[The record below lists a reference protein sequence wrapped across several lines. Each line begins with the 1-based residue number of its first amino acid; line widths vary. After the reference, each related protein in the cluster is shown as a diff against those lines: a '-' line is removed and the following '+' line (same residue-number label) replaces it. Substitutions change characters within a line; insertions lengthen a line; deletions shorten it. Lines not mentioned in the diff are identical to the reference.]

1 MSISNANATAIAPE
15 SNMVTYRFKSPDLQD
30 MFETY
35 SGEQVHVSLEG
46 ALNVIFG
53 KSKTSL
59 EQLVDASAGE
69 QLEVVSED
77 DDAINHEAQIT
88 SEVAFALATY
98 QLSNSELAMPEDITL
113 DPIYMQMED
122 QFRALVTKLSN
133 DVAADKDNQDIITLL
148 GEMEFFN
155 RIELFNHSYDSKNEI
170 LMLTLTALN
179 A

>member
-1 MSISNANATAIAPE
+1 MSLATANATAIAPE
-15 SNMVTYRFKSPDLQD
+15 SAMVTYRFKSPDLQD
-30 MFETY
+30 LFESY
-35 SGEQVHVSLEG
+35 SGEQVHVALEG

-53 KSKTSL
+53 RSKSSL
-59 EQLVDASAGE
+59 EALVDATAGD

-98 QLSNSELAMPEDITL
+98 QLSNSELDMPEDITL

-122 QFRALVTKLSN
+122 QFRELVTKLSN
-133 DVAADKDNQDIITLL
+133 DVAADKHNQDVITLL

-155 RIELFNHSYDSKNEI
+155 RIELFNHSYDSKNEV
-170 LMLTLTALN
+170 LMLTLTSL
-179 A
+179 